1 MTDFV
6 HSGDSA
12 GFHVPPAYARCF
24 RNLSAPPK
32 SRSLLQKTPQG
43 SPADAEAFGSRALVA
58 LCLLQDGADNIAAD
72 LIERAVQTQQ
82 GPVGPGRGGGCSHA
96 LFIQKRPGGRLQYIR
111 RCGNAGQF
119 GQDPLKLRIVAGPF
133 I

>member
-58 LCLLQDGADNIAAD
+58 LCLLQDGADDIAAD
-72 LIERAVQTQQ
+72 LIQRAVQAQQ
-82 GPVGPGRGGGCSHA
+82 GTVRRLPPCALCSEAPRRKTPVYTV
-96 LFIQKRPGGRLQYIR
+96 LW
-111 RCGNAGQF
+111 
-119 GQDPLKLRIVAGPF
+119 
-133 I
+133 